1 MTNATELIWENL
13 SETARL
19 LILLGFRE
27 FSVIAQIADAI
38 VHTYQHGG
46 KVLLIGNGGSA
57 SQAEHIATEF
67 ICRFKMKR
75 TSLPAVALTANS
87 SLISALGND
96 FGFEE
101 VFTRQI
107 EGLAQPGDI
116 LIAIS
121 TSGASANI
129 IKAVEAAKSKQ
140 VLTVGW
146 TGAQGNELAEK
157 VDLALVVPSN
167 DTPRIQE
174 AHLVTGHII
183 CSLVELTLFGGSNV

>member
-1 MTNATELIWENL
+1 MTSSTDLIWENF

-19 LILLGFRE
+19 LLLLGFKE
-27 FSVIAQIADAI
+27 FSAIAQIADAI
-38 VHTYQHGG
+38 VHAYQHGG
-46 KVLLIGNGGSA
+46 KVFLIGNGGSA

-67 ICRFKMKR
+67 VSRFKMKR
-75 TSLPAVALTANS
+75 AALPALALTANS
-87 SLISALGND
+87 SLTTALAND
-96 FGFEE
+96 YGFEDI
-101 VFTRQI
+101 FTRQI

-121 TSGASANI
+121 TSGSSGNI
-129 IKAVEAAKSKQ
+129 IRAVEIAKAKQ

-157 VDLALVVPSN
+157 VDFALMVPSN

>member
-1 MTNATELIWENL
+1 VTNATELIWENL

>member
-1 MTNATELIWENL
+1 MTSSTDIIWENL

-19 LILLGFRE
+19 LLLLGFKE
-27 FSVIAQIADAI
+27 FSIMAQIADAI
-38 VHTYQHGG
+38 VHAYQHGG

-57 SQAEHIATEF
+57 SQAEHLATEF
-67 ICRFKMKR
+67 VSRFKMKR
-75 TSLPAVALTANS
+75 SALPALALTVNS
-87 SLISALGND
+87 SLTSALAND

-121 TSGASANI
+121 TSGSSTNI
-129 IKAVEAAKSKQ
+129 IRAVETAKSKQ

-146 TGAQGNELAEK
+146 TGAQGSELAEK
-157 VDLALVVPSN
+157 VDFALMVPSN

-174 AHLVTGHII
+174 AHLVAGHII